1 MQLRAANL
9 QRLKEEHFD
18 VLIIGAGIN
27 GAASAAALAGKGARV
42 ALIDRGDFAGETSQ
56 HSSNLVWG
64 GIKYMESYD
73 FSLVRKLCKS
83 RNHLIRSF
91 PSTVQEIR
99 LLTTIDRGF
108 RYHPR
113 MLWAGTWLYWLMGNA
128 FTRLPRYLT
137 PKGINRREPLVD
149 TRAAIGGF
157 EYSDAYLGDNDI
169 TFQYIDVDEHDW
181 ATAQVEAVNDGKRTI
196 PTILIGETWHV
207 NPDNPTLRDALG
219 IEQERSTKRYDTLII
234 GAGATGLT
242 AAIYLQRAKRNTVLL
257 EAKNV
262 GGNAFL
268 TSQIENY
275 PGILDISGPD
285 LMDKMAEQARSY
297 GAQIEAGTEV
307 TAIEPRDGYFAV
319 STGLADYEGRTVV
332 VATGSQYRRLEIPGE
347 EELIG
352 SGVHFCATCD
362 APFYK
367 GRSIIVVG
375 GGNSGLEEG
384 LYLTEFAS
392 DVTFVTRSPGF
403 TAEPIFTEK
412 LETIDNATA
421 LLNKTPTEFVTD
433 DNGGFHALRV
443 RDNETGEV
451 DDIAADGAFVF
462 IGLTPNTEFLSGMLD
477 LDEAGY
483 VDVAP
488 GSVETNVPGIFAAGD
503 CRKGAIAQVAAAT
516 GEGVV
521 ASFAVNEYLR
531 R

>member
-1 MQLRAANL
+1 MNEIVLYGADWCPDCRRAKAFLEENGVDFVYRDTEL
-9 QRLKEEHFD
+9 DASAVTTVEELTGGQRVIPTIQILGRTYVNPD
-18 VLIIGAGIN
+18 TVTLAVALGIN
-27 GAASAAALAGKGARV
+27 PQGRVVLYGA
-42 ALIDRGDFAGETSQ
+42 DWCPD
-56 HSSNLVWG
+56 
-64 GIKYMESYD
+64 
-73 FSLVRKLCKS
+73 C
-83 RNHLIRSF
+83 
-91 PSTVQEIR
+91 
-99 LLTTIDRGF
+99 
-108 RYHPR
+108 
-113 MLWAGTWLYWLMGNA
+113 
-128 FTRLPRYLT
+128 
-137 PKGINRREPLVD
+137 RR
-149 TRAAIGGF
+149 AK
-157 EYSDAYLGDNDI
+157 AYLGDNDI
-169 TFQYIDVDEHDW
+169 KFQYIDVDEHDW
-181 ATAQVEAVNDGKRTI
+181 ATAEIEAVNDGKRTI